1 VFLLKVRKNQLLLI
15 DREPITSGSLH
26 VNQVCF
32 QFSSHWDGLEK
43 TAMFRAGE
51 RVVSLLLDESDSCF
65 IPWEVL
71 ENAGGS
77 LGVGVCGRLG
87 EEVVLPTV
95 WCSLGPVWE
104 GAAPGET
111 ARPPTPDL
119 WRQELA
125 RRANRMA
132 YTPKGELGLYADHTL
147 LASVPLTGGG
157 GGQGP
162 DYVFGHGFLVK
173 GGVVTVHTAQ
183 DFAGDNTLPI
193 TAAAV
198 ESTLGNIAALLET
211 I

>member
-1 VFLLKVRKNQLLLI
+1 
-15 DREPITSGSLH
+15 
-26 VNQVCF
+26 
-32 QFSSHWDGLEK
+32 
-43 TAMFRAGE
+43 MFRAGE

-95 WCSLGPVWE
+95 WCSLGPVWV